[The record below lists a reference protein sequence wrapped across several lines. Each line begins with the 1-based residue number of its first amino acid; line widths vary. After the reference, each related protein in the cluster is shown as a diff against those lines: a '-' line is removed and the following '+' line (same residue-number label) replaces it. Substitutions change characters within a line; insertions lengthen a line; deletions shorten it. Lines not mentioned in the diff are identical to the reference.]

1 MKILLVRPHLYLKI
15 AERFHAFLR
24 LEPLDL
30 ELVAAGI
37 DPRHEIR
44 ILDMEVE
51 RNPVKGFEKMVR
63 EFAPDII
70 GFGGYSNQARHIKQL
85 SEQAKVLLPDVLV
98 VVGGVHATIAPMDFK
113 RPGSIDVVIR
123 GDGVSAVGPVV
134 DAFESG
140 SKQPESEYVLPVA
153 WDGFDEMAKTN
164 PPLLNEKCIATRPRR
179 DLVDPSKYYCIMGGE
194 KGERLTSLFPPV
206 ASMRTSVGCP
216 HRCSFCVV
224 HFLANGKYLQRT
236 PEDVVDEIAGIEQDY
251 IYFVDDEMFINAKRA
266 TEIGRLLKDRG
277 IRKKYISWARADT
290 ICAHQDMFKLWKS
303 IGLETLYVGLESLDE
318 SYLKDYNK
326 GVDASENRRA
336 VEILRELDIGLHAAF
351 IVNPDFEE
359 KDFLALRK
367 SIDFVSPAEITFTV
381 FSPSPGTELFHR
393 HRDEYICEDPY
404 LFYDCMHTILPT
416 TLPLNQFYRYFSL
429 LYLFAFRKNPWRVK
443 KIKVPFADMMRLL
456 KEGVRCGATLRNIYK
471 DYDKTLW

>member
-1 MKILLVRPHLYLKI
+1 MRVLLVRPHLYLKI
-15 AERFHAFLR
+15 AKRFHAFLR

-37 DPRHEIR
+37 DPKHEIR

-51 RNPVKGFEKMVR
+51 RNPLKSFERTLR
-63 EFAPDII
+63 EFAPDLI
-70 GFGGYSNQARHIKQL
+70 GFGSYSNQARHVKQL
-85 SEQAKVLLPDVLV
+85 AERAKILLPNVRV
-98 VVGGVHATIAPMDFK
+98 MTGGVHATIVPADFK
-113 RPGSIDVVIR
+113 MPGIIDVVVR
-123 GDGVSAVGPVV
+123 GDGVSVVGELVE
-134 DAFESG
+134 ALEAG
-140 SKQPESEYVLPVA
+140 KAWPESEYLLSVESK
-153 WDGFDEMAKTN
+153 GFDESAKLD
-164 PPLLNEKCIATRPRR
+164 PPLLNESCITTLPRR
-179 DLVDPSKYYCIMGGE
+179 DLVDASKYYCIMGGE
-194 KGERLTSLFPPV
+194 RGERLTSLFPPV

-236 PEDVVDEIAGIEQDY
+236 PEDVVDEIEGIDQEY

-266 TEIGRLLKDRG
+266 TAIGHLLQKRG
-277 IRKKYISWARADT
+277 IQKKYISWARADT
-290 ICAHQDMFKLWKS
+290 ICAHKEMFALWKS

-318 SYLKDYNK
+318 SYLADYNK

-351 IVNPDFEE
+351 IVNPDFEAE
-359 KDFLALRK
+359 DFLTLRK
-367 SIDFVSPAEITFTV
+367 SIDFVSPAEVTFTV

-393 HRDEYICEDPY
+393 HKDEYICEDPY

-429 LYLFAFRKNPWRVK
+429 LYLFAFRQNPWREK
-443 KIKVPFADMMRLL
+443 KIKVPFRDMMRLL
-456 KEGVRCGATLRNIYK
+456 RDGVRCGATLRNIYK